1 MREFTKGI
9 LRRNPVFYLIL
20 GLCPTLAVTTTVE
33 NALVMSLAFLF
44 VMVPS
49 AAIISALRNS
59 IPRNV
64 RIPSFIVII
73 STFTTVIDLLIHGF
87 LPRFHEI
94 LGIFIPL
101 IVVNCVVMGRVEAFA
116 SKNPVR
122 DSVLD
127 AAGMGVGFS
136 LAIIVVSAIREL
148 LGTGSIVVFGREV
161 IPALTGSPVG
171 LMILPPG
178 AFLTIGILIAIFR
191 RRGLLK
197 EV

>member
-1 MREFTKGI
+1 MKEFTKGI

-20 GLCPTLAVTTTVE
+20 GLCPTLAVTTTGE

-44 VMVPS
+44 VMIPS

-87 LPRFHEI
+87 LPRFHDI
-94 LGIFIPL
+94 LGIFVPL

-116 SKNPVR
+116 SKNPVKE
-122 DSVLD
+122 SVLD
-127 AAGMGVGFS
+127 AVGMGVGFS
-136 LAIIVVSAIREL
+136 LAIIVVAAIREL
-148 LGTGSIVVFGREV
+148 VGTGAIVVFGHEV
-161 IPALTGSPVG
+161 IPTLTRSPAG

-191 RRGLLK
+191 KRGLLK

>member
-1 MREFTKGI
+1 MKEFTKGI

-44 VMVPS
+44 VMIPS

-122 DSVLD
+122 ESVLD

-136 LAIIVVSAIREL
+136 LAIVVVSAIREL
-148 LGTGSIVVFGREV
+148 LGTGAIVVFGREV
-161 IPALTGSPVG
+161 IPALTGSPAG

-178 AFLTIGILIAIFR
+178 AFLTIGILIAVFR
-191 RRGLLK
+191 KRGLLK

>member
-1 MREFTKGI
+1 MKEFTKGI

-44 VMVPS
+44 VMIPS

-73 STFTTVIDLLIHGF
+73 STFTTVNDLLIHGF
-87 LPRFHEI
+87 LPRFHDI
-94 LGIFIPL
+94 LGIFVPL

-116 SKNPVR
+116 SKNPVKE
-122 DSVLD
+122 SVLD
-127 AAGMGVGFS
+127 AVGMGVGFS
-136 LAIIVVSAIREL
+136 LAIIVVAAIREL
-148 LGTGSIVVFGREV
+148 VGTGAIVVFGHEV
-161 IPALTGSPVG
+161 IPTLTRSPAG

-191 RRGLLK
+191 KRGLLK

>member
-1 MREFTKGI
+1 MKEFTKGI

-44 VMVPS
+44 VMIPS

-87 LPRFHEI
+87 LPRFHDI
-94 LGIFIPL
+94 LGIFVPL

-116 SKNPVR
+116 SKNPVKE
-122 DSVLD
+122 SVLD
-127 AAGMGVGFS
+127 AVGMGVGFS
-136 LAIIVVSAIREL
+136 LAIIVVAAIREL
-148 LGTGSIVVFGREV
+148 MGTGAIVVFGHEV
-161 IPALTGSPVG
+161 IPTLTRSPAG

-191 RRGLLK
+191 KRGLLK

>member
-1 MREFTKGI
+1 MKEFTKGI

-44 VMVPS
+44 VMIPS

-73 STFTTVIDLLIHGF
+73 STLTTVIDLLIHGF
-87 LPRFHEI
+87 LPRFHDI
-94 LGIFIPL
+94 LGIFVPL

-116 SKNPVR
+116 SKNPVKE
-122 DSVLD
+122 SVLD
-127 AAGMGVGFS
+127 AVGMGVGFS
-136 LAIIVVSAIREL
+136 LAIIVVAAIREL
-148 LGTGSIVVFGREV
+148 MGTGAIVVFGHEV
-161 IPALTGSPVG
+161 IPTLTRSPAG

-191 RRGLLK
+191 KRGLLK

>member
-1 MREFTKGI
+1 MKEFTKGI

-44 VMVPS
+44 VMIPS

-87 LPRFHEI
+87 LPRFHDI
-94 LGIFIPL
+94 LGIFVPL

-116 SKNPVR
+116 SKNPVKE
-122 DSVLD
+122 SVLD
-127 AAGMGVGFS
+127 AVGMGVGFS
-136 LAIIVVSAIREL
+136 LAIIVVAAIREL
-148 LGTGSIVVFGREV
+148 VGTGAIVVFGHEV
-161 IPALTGSPVG
+161 IPTLTRSPAG

-191 RRGLLK
+191 KRGLLK